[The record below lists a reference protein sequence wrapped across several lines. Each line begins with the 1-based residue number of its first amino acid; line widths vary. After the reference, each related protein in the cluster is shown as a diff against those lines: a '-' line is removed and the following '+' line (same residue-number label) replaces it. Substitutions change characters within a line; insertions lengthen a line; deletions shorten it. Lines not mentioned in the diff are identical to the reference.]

1 MTPKQQNYQHQAETV
16 IKNLKKRQMEG
27 FYCETKEDAVKL
39 ALSMM
44 KKGDSVAWGGSMSVV
59 DSGLAAAVKLIQ
71 I

>member
-44 KKGDSVAWGGSMSVV
+44 KKGDSVARPLKKSVK
-59 DSGLAAAVKLIQ
+59 D
-71 I
+71 

>member
-44 KKGDSVAWGGSMSVV
+44 KKGDSVA
-59 DSGLAAAVKLIQ
+59 
-71 I
+71 